1 MINELSWPVGTH
13 NHTQRCTICISTFIY
28 NLIVVLAHTSASDVC
43 NTFHSNCK
51 SDTLY
56 MQMEASRWRMVTCV
70 GVKKGEKRDVKRSFT
85 SWIVTESV
93 GELCKP
99 FAPFPS
105 SIIDDCRF
113 RWNICFGLAY
123 WRTLLLLRLHEFLS
137 SFTSGYSSRKL
148 QQKFMASTHT
158 HTHTPHTSSR
168 MYCARG
174 TTTMTWRHMY
184 GISMQISLNDF
195 AYVCTLGNTV
205 RIRYALYSAILLP
218 KALSVLV
225 LFPSLFFCFIR
236 LALPSF
242 FSPT

>member
-1 MINELSWPVGTH
+1 M
-13 NHTQRCTICISTFIY
+13 
-28 NLIVVLAHTSASDVC
+28 
-43 NTFHSNCK
+43 
-51 SDTLY
+51 
-56 MQMEASRWRMVTCV
+56 
-70 GVKKGEKRDVKRSFT
+70 
-85 SWIVTESV
+85 TESV

-99 FAPFPS
+99 FALFPS

-158 HTHTPHTSSR
+158 HTYILHTSSR

-195 AYVCTLGNTV
+195 AYVCALGNTV
-205 RIRYALYSAILLP
+205 RIRYALYSLP

-225 LFPSLFFCFIR
+225 LSFSPSLLLF
-236 LALPSF
+236 L
-242 FSPT
+242 SPCIAQFLFPHIVGIEHSSA